1 MLTHLIM
8 ITDNAVIKP
17 GKVKKITQHQV
28 FNSKIKALCS
38 QKLGFIKKQST
49 EMFTSA
55 FRYTKFVKGRKQN
68 CGVFFSYQN
77 SNMHI
82 RLVKFHLP
90 EFFTL
95 RHIELFIPSRTNTIG
110 IKTHVFVIQFP
121 TKLTEKYSS
130 MSLTLWEEKSR
141 KINKPFT

>member
-1 MLTHLIM
+1 M

-55 FRYTKFVKGRKQN
+55 FR
-68 CGVFFSYQN
+68 
-77 SNMHI
+77 
-82 RLVKFHLP
+82 
-90 EFFTL
+90 
-95 RHIELFIPSRTNTIG
+95 
-110 IKTHVFVIQFP
+110 
-121 TKLTEKYSS
+121 
-130 MSLTLWEEKSR
+130 
-141 KINKPFT
+141 